1 MRGTWGLRGAAL
13 LAVGALSLHEL
24 RYWLSD
30 GTIVVGGH
38 GHSYMPLAVGLVT
51 VLLLLACASFTRTLL
66 HALRGVE
73 DDRTPPPFRALWP
86 VLSAALLSVFFLQE
100 WIEGWVTPGHP
111 ATLSHAIAHMGWVT
125 PALAIALGCLIAVLI
140 HGSRGAIDL
149 VARRHRARRPGPRA
163 RRGTWAP
170 LPSVEAPRLSVLA
183 ANRAGRAPPGASFT

>member
-111 ATLSHAIAHMGWVT
+111 TGLTHVAGHIGWPGVGFAVAIAGV
-125 PALAIALGCLIAVLI
+125 IALLL
-140 HGSRGAIDL
+140 RGAHATIRA
-149 VARRHRARRPGPRA
+149 VARRHTAVRPRRAPTACPSPRPFFG
-163 RRGTWAP
+163 
-170 LPSVEAPRLSVLA
+170 SRLDVLA
-183 ANRAGRAPPGASFT
+183 GHLAGRAPPLCS

>member
-1 MRGTWGLRGAAL
+1 VRLAPL
-13 LAVGALSLHEL
+13 LAACALVLHKL
-24 RYWLSD
+24 NGLAGGD
-30 GTIVVGGH
+30 ALAGH
-38 GHSYMPLAVGLVT
+38 GHSYLPLAAALVT
-51 VLLLLACASFTRTLL
+51 VLLAITCARFGHELWQASRGRVSAARAPSLATLWL
-66 HALRGVE
+66 IA
-73 DDRTPPPFRALWP
+73 TC
-86 VLSAALLSVFFLQE
+86 ALLSTFALQE

-125 PALAIALGCLIAVLI
+125 PALAIVLGCLIAVLI